1 MLPFVIPLSLL
12 SRYAATIL
20 TRTGPRFVLAM
31 GIAIV
36 VAGFVL
42 FALLPRDCYWCG
54 VFPPI
59 FVIGIGMGFVVA
71 PLTATVMNSVPQEHV
86 GLASG
91 INNAMSRIGG
101 LVAIAIAGAV
111 IWSAFNARLS
121 PQLDTIHATAQERA
135 TVNAQRAR
143 LAGGR
148 YTDPRLRTAV
158 LRSYDMAFNDVALLC
173 AGLAAA
179 ASLAAFF
186 MLASASPQRASPQ
199 PSRSTP

>member
-1 MLPFVIPLSLL
+1 M
-12 SRYAATIL
+12 
-20 TRTGPRFVLAM
+20 GPRFILTA

-36 VAGFVL
+36 VAGFLL
-42 FALLPRDCYWCG
+42 FAMLSRDCYWCG

-71 PLTATVMNSVPQEHV
+71 PLTATVMNSVPDQHV

-91 INNAMSRIGG
+91 INNAFSRIGG

-111 IWSAFNARLS
+111 IWSAFNARLN
-121 PQLDTIHATAQERA
+121 PQLDAIHATAQERS
-135 TVNAQRAR
+135 TVNAQRVR

-148 YTDPRLRTAV
+148 FSDPRLQQAV
-158 LRSYDMAFNDVALLC
+158 LRSYDGAFNDVALLC
-173 AGLAAA
+173 AALAAA
-179 ASLAAFF
+179 ASLTAFF

-199 PSRSTP
+199 PSRSMP